1 MIKAVIVDL
10 DGTLLRKDQSVSEFT
25 LGTLRK
31 CREKGIKVMVAT
43 ARPRR
48 SSRMYTDI
56 IDFDAMTF
64 SNGARVICGGR
75 MTDIA
80 VPFENVAQTLDAL
93 SGFVNTRIT
102 LETGDNA
109 FSNRDVGDFPTVVV
123 EDLLKVAKTEKV
135 LKVVAHIPDDPDVVK
150 IKLPEELYFSVS
162 GGYYMQIMNR
172 DATKWNG
179 VKAMLDYFGI
189 APAEAAYFGDDFDD
203 IEPIRHCGVGVT
215 SANAID
221 EVKAVADHVT
231 VSNNED
237 GVAKFIEGMILG
249 K

>member
-48 SSRMYTDI
+48 NAKMYTDI

-64 SNGARVICGGR
+64 SNGARVIYGGN
-75 MTDIA
+75 MTDID
-80 VPFENVAQTLDAL
+80 VHFDKVAQTLDAL
-93 SGFVNTRIT
+93 SAFENMRIT

-109 FSNRDVGDFPTVVV
+109 FSNRFVGDFPTVVV
-123 EDLLKVAKTEKV
+123 DDLLAVAKTEKV

-150 IKLPEELYFSVS
+150 IKLPEGLHFTVS

-172 DATKWNG
+172 TATKWNG
-179 VKAMLDYFGI
+179 VCAMLDYFGI
-189 APAEAAYFGDDFDD
+189 SPEEAAYFGDDFDD
-203 IEPIRHCGVGVT
+203 IEPIKHCGVGVT

-221 EVKAVADHVT
+221 EVKAVADHIT
-231 VSNNED
+231 VSNDED
-237 GVAKFIEGMILG
+237 GVANYIVKNILI
-249 K
+249 